1 MALQTATNPE
11 TGERLALIADKW
23 QPIAQTATN
32 KEGVKA
38 YLIGNNWHVDE
49 GATPEA
55 APAPVDNRPAWGKEN
70 PRAYEV
76 AQTVRKYAGPAVEA
90 ATSVAG
96 GVLGAHGGPAGVVG
110 GSALGYGI
118 GKEITNLADIAL
130 GNVKQ
135 QAPAADVTRAAKNVL
150 EGATMEAGGQVAAP
164 YIAKAVGKVVD
175 IAQMPLQKAA
185 KMAREAFGNEIDLAV
200 NALRNAKPGM
210 SVPQTLADAGLTNP
224 TAQALIEKSLA
235 RDKSGFLYKLNK
247 MQQEEGVNALANL
260 VGGTTQTEAKAAQAG
275 AKNALNTALEPIK
288 RNELAAANVAGTTGK
303 QLQTEADRMA
313 MAAANKVDDVRRF
326 TAAEQRAKDMAKGKV
341 AETGLSGTGVY
352 NYPAELAKK
361 ADEVAAQSAEA
372 SLRFGEAAQFKQ
384 AAVDSLAAHGLK
396 PLESGAVVQKVLN
409 IGKNPEFAGNKDI
422 ATSLGRVADDI
433 AAWTNNGGVIDAFA
447 LDAIRK
453 NSVNA
458 AIRDLYPTAD
468 AKTQKQLA
476 AGVLSRIK
484 PLIVDAIES
493 AGGTS
498 YGKYLDDYAAGANR
512 IAQQKLSAE
521 ALDLY
526 KNNPKGFIKLV
537 EGESPDVVEK
547 IFGPGNYDIA
557 KQMADDLMKPAG
569 QTKMGVLKET
579 TRVPKATMEAEEQAS
594 QGQDALRDLMLSHLN
609 KFRLPSYLSAVF
621 STANKGIQ
629 ILEGAIGKK
638 TMQTLTEGFKSG
650 KGTEELLS
658 TLPAEQRY
666 KIIEALSGVT
676 AKGTPIYMNQNR
688 LTPPEYQE
696 NQNALAR

>member
-1 MALQTATNPE
+1 MATIAEIRAQFPQYADMPDAA
-11 TGERLALIADKW
+11 LADALHKKFYADL
-23 QPIAQTATN
+23 P
-32 KEGVKA
+32 KA
-38 YLIGNNWHVDE
+38 EFDAKIGL
-49 GATPEA
+49 
-55 APAPVDNRPAWGKEN
+55 APVDDRPSWGKEN
-70 PRAYEV
+70 PRTYEV

-90 ATSVAG
+90 AASVGG
-96 GVLGAHGGPAGVVG
+96 GVLGAPLGPAGVVG
-110 GSALGYGI
+110 GAGLGYGI

-135 QAPAADVTRAAKNVL
+135 QAPAADVSRAAKNVL
-150 EGATMEAGGQVAAP
+150 EGATMEAGGQVTAP
-164 YIAKAVGKVVD
+164 IISKAVGKVVD

-185 KMAREAFGNEIDLAV
+185 KITRDAFGPDIDLAV

-210 SVPQTLADAGLTNP
+210 SVPQTLADAGIVNP
-224 TAQALIEKSLA
+224 TAQALIQRSLA
-235 RDKSGFLYKLNK
+235 RDPAFVAKLNK
-247 MQQEEGVNALANL
+247 MQQEEGVNALSKL
-260 VGGTTQTEAKAAQAG
+260 VGGTTQTEAKAAQER
-275 AKNALNTALEPIK
+275 AKNALNTALEPVK

-313 MAAANKVDDVRRF
+313 LAAANKVDDVRRF
-326 TAAEQRAKDMAKGKV
+326 EAAIPRAKAMAKAKV

-361 ADEVAAQSAEA
+361 ADEVATQAADA
-372 SLRFGEAAQFKQ
+372 SLNFGNAARFKQ
-384 AAVDSLAAHGLK
+384 AAVDSLEAHGLR
-396 PLESGAVVQKVLN
+396 PLTPDSVIANINQ

-422 ATSLGRVADDI
+422 AVSLGRVADDI
-433 AAWTNNGGVIDAFA
+433 KAWTNSGGVIDAFA
-447 LDAIRK
+447 LDSIRK

-476 AGVLSRIK
+476 AGVLSKVK

-493 AGGTS
+493 SGGTG
-498 YGKYLDDYAAGANR
+498 YGKYLEDYAVGANK

-521 ALDLY
+521 ALELY

-537 EGESPDVVEK
+537 QGESPDTVEK

-557 KQMADDLMKPAG
+557 KQMADDLMKPAS
-569 QTKMGVLKET
+569 QTQMGVLKQT
-579 TRVPKATMEAEEQAS
+579 ARVPAATIEAEAQAS
-594 QGQDALRDLMLSHLN
+594 QGQDALRDLLRANLN

-629 ILEGAIGKK
+629 VLEDAVGKK
-638 TMQTLTEGFKSG
+638 TMDMITKGFQSG
-650 KGTEELLS
+650 KSTEELLS

-666 KIIEALSGVT
+666 KIIDALSKVT
-676 AKGTPIYMNQNR
+676 AKGVPVEMNQNR
-688 LTPPEYQE
+688 LTPPEYQP
-696 NQNALAR
+696 NQNALAK

>member
-1 MALQTATNPE
+1 MALQTATNPQ
-11 TGERLALIADKW
+11 TGERLALIGEKW
-23 QPIAQTATN
+23 EPILQSATN

-38 YLIGNNWHVDE
+38 YLVGNNWHVDE
-49 GATPEA
+49 GAALEA
-55 APAPVDNRPAWGKEN
+55 KPVDNRPDWGKEN

-90 ATSVAG
+90 AASVGG
-96 GVLGAHGGPAGVVG
+96 GVLGAPLGPAGVVG
-110 GSALGYGI
+110 GSAVGYGI

-130 GNVKQ
+130 GNKKALPVTQ
-135 QAPAADVTRAAKNVL
+135 DVSRAAKNVL

-164 YIAKAVGKVVD
+164 YIAKAVGKVIDV
-175 IAQMPLQKAA
+175 AQMPIQKAS
-185 KMAREAFGNEIDLAV
+185 KMARDAFGPDIELAV

-210 SVPQTLADAGLTNP
+210 SVSQTLADAGIVNP
-224 TAQALIEKSLA
+224 TAQALIQKSLA
-235 RDKSGFLYKLNK
+235 RDPAFVSKLNK
-247 MQQEEGVNALANL
+247 LQQQEGVNALADL

-275 AKNALNTALEPIK
+275 AKNALNTALEPVK

-303 QLQTEADRMA
+303 QLQSEADRMA
-313 MAAANKVDDVRRF
+313 LAAANKVDDVRRF
-326 TAAEQRAKDMAKGKV
+326 TAAEGRAKGMAKGKV

-433 AAWTNNGGVIDAFA
+433 ATWTKEGGVIDAFA

-493 AGGTS
+493 AGGTG

-537 EGESPDVVEK
+537 QGESPDVVEK
-547 IFGPGNYDIA
+547 VFGPGNYDIA
-557 KQMADDLMKPAG
+557 KQMADDLMKPAKET
-569 QTKMGVLKET
+569 QMGVLKET
-579 TRVPKATMEAEEQAS
+579 ARVPAATIEAEAQAS

-666 KIIEALSGVT
+666 KIIDALSQVT
-676 AKGTPIYMNQNR
+676 AKGAPIYMNQNR
-688 LTPPEYQE
+688 LIPPEYQQNE
-696 NQNALAR
+696 NALAR

>member
-1 MALQTATNPE
+1 MATIAEVRAQYPQYADMPDAA
-11 TGERLALIADKW
+11 LADALHKKFYADL
-23 QPIAQTATN
+23 P
-32 KEGVKA
+32 KA
-38 YLIGNNWHVDE
+38 DFDAKIGLK
-49 GATPEA
+49 
-55 APAPVDNRPAWGKEN
+55 PVDNRPTWGQEN

-76 AQTVRKYAGPAVEA
+76 AQTARKYLGPAVEA
-90 ATSVAG
+90 ASTVGG
-96 GVLGAHGGPAGVVG
+96 GVLGAPGGPAGVVG

-135 QAPAADVTRAAKNVL
+135 QAPAADVSRAAKNVL
-150 EGATMEAGGQVAAP
+150 EGAAMEAGGQVVAP

-175 IAQMPLQKAA
+175 IAEMPLQKAA
-185 KMAREAFGNEIDLAV
+185 KMARDAFGSDINLAI
-200 NALRNAKPGM
+200 NALRNAPKGM
-210 SVPQTLADAGLTNP
+210 SVSQTLADAGIVNP
-224 TAQALIEKSLA
+224 TAQALIQKSLA
-235 RDKSGFLYKLNK
+235 RDPAFVAKLNK
-247 MQQEEGVNALANL
+247 LQQAEGENALANL
-260 VGGTTQTEAKAAQAG
+260 VGGTTQTEARAAQAG
-275 AKNALNTALEPIK
+275 AKNALNTALEPVK
-288 RNELAAANVAGTTGK
+288 RTELATANVAGTTGK

-326 TAAEQRAKDMAKGKV
+326 TAAEQRAKDMAKGRV

-352 NYPAELAKK
+352 NYPAELAVK
-361 ADEVAAQSAEA
+361 ADEVATQAAGA

-384 AAVDSLAAHGLK
+384 AAADSLAAYGLK

-422 ATSLGRVADDI
+422 AVSLGRVADDI
-433 AAWTNNGGVIDAFA
+433 TAWTNNGGVIDAFA

-468 AKTQKQLA
+468 AKMQKQLA

-493 AGGTS
+493 AGGTG

-521 ALDLY
+521 ALNLY

-537 EGESPDVVEK
+537 EGETPDVVEK
-547 IFGPGNYDIA
+547 VFGPGNYDIA
-557 KQMADDLMKPAG
+557 RQMADDLMKPSA
-569 QTKMGVLKET
+569 QTQMGVLKET
-579 TRVPKATMEAEEQAS
+579 ARVPKATMEAEAQAS
-594 QGQDALRDLMLSHLN
+594 QGQDALRDLMMSHLN

-629 ILEGAIGKK
+629 VLENAIGKK
-638 TMQTLTEGFKSG
+638 TMNTLTKGFQSG
-650 KGTEELLS
+650 KS
-658 TLPAEQRY
+658 T
-666 KIIEALSGVT
+666 
-676 AKGTPIYMNQNR
+676 
-688 LTPPEYQE
+688 
-696 NQNALAR
+696 

>member
-1 MALQTATNPE
+1 MATIAEIRAQFPQYADMPDAA
-11 TGERLALIADKW
+11 LADALHKKFYADI
-23 QPIAQTATN
+23 P
-32 KEGVKA
+32 KA
-38 YLIGNNWHVDE
+38 EFDAKIGL
-49 GATPEA
+49 
-55 APAPVDNRPAWGKEN
+55 APVDNRPDWAKES

-76 AQTVRKYAGPAVEA
+76 AQTARKYLGPAVEA
-90 ATSVAG
+90 GASAVG
-96 GVLGAHGGPAGVVG
+96 GVLGAPAGPAGVVG
-110 GSALGYGI
+110 GAALGYGI
-118 GKEITNLADIAL
+118 GKEATHLADIYL
-130 GNVKQ
+130 GNVKPQ
-135 QAPAADVTRAAKNVL
+135 GVAADVTRAAKNVL

-164 YIAKAVGKVVD
+164 IIAKAAGKVVD

-185 KMAREAFGNEIDLAV
+185 KMTRDAFGSDIELAV

-210 SVPQTLADAGLTNP
+210 SVSQTLADAGIVNP
-224 TAQALIEKSLA
+224 TAQALIQKSLA
-235 RDKSGFLYKLNK
+235 RDPAFVVKLNK
-247 MQQEEGVNALANL
+247 LQQEEGVNALSKL
-260 VGGTTQTEAKAAQAG
+260 VGGTTQTEAKAAQEG
-275 AKNALNTALEPIK
+275 AKNALNTALEPVK

-326 TAAEQRAKDMAKGKV
+326 TAAEGRAKDLAKAKV

-361 ADEVAAQSAEA
+361 ADEVAAQAADA
-372 SLRFGEAAQFKQ
+372 SLNFGNAARFKQ
-384 AAVDSLAAHGLK
+384 AAVDSLEAHGLR
-396 PLESGAVVQKVLN
+396 PLTPDSVIANIAQ

-422 ATSLGRVADDI
+422 AVSLGRVADDI
-433 AAWTNNGGVIDAFA
+433 KAWTNSGGVIDAFA
-447 LDAIRK
+447 LDSIRK

-476 AGVLSRIK
+476 AGVLSKVK

-493 AGGTS
+493 AGGTG
-498 YGKYLDDYAAGANR
+498 YGKYLEDYAIGANK

-537 EGESPDVVEK
+537 EGESPEAVEK

-557 KQMADDLMKPAG
+557 KQMADDLMKPAA
-569 QTKMGVLKET
+569 QTQMGVLKET
-579 TRVPKATMEAEEQAS
+579 ARVPKATMEAEAQAS

-629 ILEGAIGKK
+629 ILESAIGQK
-638 TMQTLTEGFKSG
+638 TMKTLTEGFKSG

-658 TLPAEQRY
+658 TLPAEERNKVIQWMSQ
-666 KIIEALSGVT
+666 AT
-676 AKGTPIYMNQNR
+676 AKGVPIYMNQNR

-696 NQNALAR
+696 QPQNALAR

>member
-1 MALQTATNPE
+1 MATIAEVRAQYPQYADMPDAA
-11 TGERLALIADKW
+11 LADALHKKFYADL
-23 QPIAQTATN
+23 P
-32 KEGVKA
+32 KA
-38 YLIGNNWHVDE
+38 EFDAKIGL
-49 GATPEA
+49 
-55 APAPVDNRPAWGKEN
+55 APVDNRPDWGKEN

-76 AQTVRKYAGPAVEA
+76 AQTARKYLGPTVEA
-90 ATSVAG
+90 GASAIG
-96 GVLGAHGGPAGVVG
+96 GVLGAPAGPAGVVG
-110 GSALGYGI
+110 GAALGYGI
-118 GKEITNLADIAL
+118 GKEVTNLADIAL
-130 GNVKQ
+130 GNVKP
-135 QAPAADVTRAAKNVL
+135 QAPAADVSRAAKNVL
-150 EGATMEAGGQVAAP
+150 EGATMEVGGQVAAP

-185 KMAREAFGNEIDLAV
+185 KMARDAFGPDIELAV
-200 NALRNAKPGM
+200 NALRSAPKGM
-210 SVPQTLADAGLTNP
+210 SVSQTLADAGIVNP
-224 TAQALIEKSLA
+224 TAQALIQKSLA
-235 RDKSGFLYKLNK
+235 RDPAFVSKLNK
-247 MQQEEGVNALANL
+247 LQQQEGVNALADL

-275 AKNALNTALEPIK
+275 AKNALNTALEPEK
-288 RNELAAANVAGTTGK
+288 RIALTNANVAGTTGK

-326 TAAEQRAKDMAKGKV
+326 TAAEQRAKDLAMATR
-341 AETGLSGTGVY
+341 EQTGLSGTSVY

-384 AAVDSLAAHGLK
+384 AAADSLAAYGLK

-422 ATSLGRVADDI
+422 AVSLGRVADDMV
-433 AAWTNNGGVIDAFA
+433 AWTNNGGVIDAFA

-493 AGGTS
+493 AGGTG
-498 YGKYLDDYAAGANR
+498 YGKYLDDYATGANR

-521 ALDLY
+521 ALNLY
-526 KNNPKGFIKLV
+526 KKNPKGFIDLV
-537 EGESPDVVEK
+537 KGESPDVVEK
-547 IFGPGNYDIA
+547 VFGPGNYDIA
-557 KQMADDLMKPAG
+557 VQMADDLMKPAS

-579 TRVPKATMEAEEQAS
+579 ARTPAATMEAEAQAS
-594 QGQDALRDLMLSHLN
+594 AGQDALRDLMLSHLN

-629 ILEGAIGKK
+629 VLENAIGKK
-638 TMQTLTEGFKSG
+638 TMDTLTKGFQSG
-650 KGTEELLS
+650 KSTEELLS

-666 KIIEALSGVT
+666 KIIDALSQAT
-676 AKGTPIYMNQNR
+676 AKGAPIYMNQNR

>member
-1 MALQTATNPE
+1 MATIAEIRAQFPQYADMPDAA
-11 TGERLALIADKW
+11 LADALHKKFYADL
-23 QPIAQTATN
+23 P
-32 KEGVKA
+32 KA
-38 YLIGNNWHVDE
+38 EFDAKIGL
-49 GATPEA
+49 
-55 APAPVDNRPAWGKEN
+55 APVDDRPSWGKEN
-70 PRAYEV
+70 PRTYEV

-90 ATSVAG
+90 AASVGG
-96 GVLGAHGGPAGVVG
+96 GVLGAPLGPAGVVG
-110 GSALGYGI
+110 GAGLGYGI

-135 QAPAADVTRAAKNVL
+135 QAPAADVSRAAKNVL
-150 EGATMEAGGQVAAP
+150 EGATMEAGGQVTAP
-164 YIAKAVGKVVD
+164 IISKAVGKVVD

-185 KMAREAFGNEIDLAV
+185 KITRDAFGPDIDLAV

-210 SVPQTLADAGLTNP
+210 SVPQTLADAGIVNP
-224 TAQALIEKSLA
+224 TAQALIQRSLA
-235 RDKSGFLYKLNK
+235 RDPAFVAKLNK
-247 MQQEEGVNALANL
+247 MQQEEGVNALSKL
-260 VGGTTQTEAKAAQAG
+260 VGGTTQTEAKAAQEG
-275 AKNALNTALEPIK
+275 AKNALNTALEPVK

-313 MAAANKVDDVRRF
+313 LAAANKVDDVRRF
-326 TAAEQRAKDMAKGKV
+326 EAAIPRAKAMAKAKV

-361 ADEVAAQSAEA
+361 ADEVATQAADA
-372 SLRFGEAAQFKQ
+372 SLNFGNAARFKQ
-384 AAVDSLAAHGLK
+384 AAVDSLEAHGLR
-396 PLESGAVVQKVLN
+396 PLTPDSVIANINQ

-422 ATSLGRVADDI
+422 AVSLGRVADDI
-433 AAWTNNGGVIDAFA
+433 KAWTNSGGVIDAFA
-447 LDAIRK
+447 LDSIRK

-476 AGVLSRIK
+476 AGVLSKVK

-493 AGGTS
+493 SGGTG
-498 YGKYLDDYAAGANR
+498 YGKYLEDYAVGANK

-521 ALDLY
+521 ALELY

-537 EGESPDVVEK
+537 QGESPDTVEK

-557 KQMADDLMKPAG
+557 KQMADDLMKPAS
-569 QTKMGVLKET
+569 QTQMGVLKQT
-579 TRVPKATMEAEEQAS
+579 ARVPAATIEAEAQAS
-594 QGQDALRDLMLSHLN
+594 QGQDALRDLLRANLN

-629 ILEGAIGKK
+629 VLEDAVGKK
-638 TMQTLTEGFKSG
+638 TMDMITKGFQSG
-650 KGTEELLS
+650 KSTEELLS

-666 KIIEALSGVT
+666 KIIDALSKVT
-676 AKGTPIYMNQNR
+676 AKGVPVEMNQNR
-688 LTPPEYQE
+688 LTPPEYQP
-696 NQNALAR
+696 NQNALAK